1 VIVVDSSVWID
12 SLRHELTPQVN
23 VLRRIDVDQLIVG
36 DLIMLEVLRG
46 MRTEREAAMHEQRF
60 RVVGVTAISD
70 ADIAATAAG
79 NYRKLR
85 ARGITIRS
93 SIDVLIATYCMERGH
108 HLLHDDRDFDPFER
122 HLGLQVYRP

>member
-12 SLRHELTPQVN
+12 SIRHELTPQVD

-46 MRTEREAAMHEQRF
+46 VRTEREAAKHEQRF
-60 RVVGVTAISD
+60 RALGVTALSD
-70 ADIAATAAG
+70 PDIAAIAAS

-108 HLLHDDRDFDPFER
+108 RLLHQDRDFDPFER
-122 HLGLQVYRP
+122 YLGLEVYRP